1 MGTVS
6 VRAEPL
12 HPAPAEP
19 RHAHDIP
26 SLDGLRALSIVIVIL
41 SHSKALL
48 PLSIVNS
55 GLFRYTIGG
64 GLHGVQLFFVISG
77 YLITTLLLREFN
89 RSADISLPRFYAR
102 RCLRIF
108 PPFYAYLAVLAILW
122 IIGSVPEDAP
132 SFFAAATYT
141 IVYLPNPLGLPV
153 QHAWSLSI
161 EEQFYLLWPALLL
174 WSQRQRK
181 ALHLALLI
189 LAIMPCERILL
200 FFLETHHGMHLTRT
214 LVNTGSVD
222 TLILGCLLAL
232 LRDDPR
238 WQRFHR
244 RFINAWS
251 AAIMLAIAFVLA
263 PYAGAKLTHG
273 VGACLAIAFGTSLT
287 ALSLGGILV
296 YVVENPRSLAGRF
309 LNLGLLRHIG
319 VISYSLYLW
328 QQFFAYNKTLGAGP
342 YAYLLMLLAAEA
354 SFWLIEKPVLRLR
367 TRLKV

>member
-1 MGTVS
+1 MGTAS

-12 HPAPAEP
+12 HPAPAGP
-19 RHAHDIP
+19 RHVHDIP

-41 SHSKALL
+41 SHTKTLL
-48 PLSIVNS
+48 PPPIVNS

-64 GLHGVQLFFVISG
+64 GLHGVQVFYVISG

-89 RSADISLPRFYAR
+89 RSSDISLRRFYAR

-122 IIGSVPEDAP
+122 IAGSVPEDAP

-141 IVYLPNPLGLPV
+141 IVYLPNPLGPAV

-181 ALHLALLI
+181 ALHLGLLI

-200 FFLETHHGMHLTRT
+200 FFLESHDAMHLMRT
-214 LVNTGSVD
+214 LVNTGSID
-222 TLILGCLLAL
+222 TLIVGCLLAL

-244 RFINAWS
+244 RFLNVWTAGVL
-251 AAIMLAIAFVLA
+251 LAVAFVVV
-263 PYAGAKLTHG
+263 PYAGAKLTHSLTG
-273 VGACLAIAFGTSLT
+273 YLAIAFGTSIT

-296 YVVENPRSLAGRF
+296 YVVENPHSLAGSF

-328 QQFFAYNKTLGAGP
+328 QQFFAYNKTFSAGP
-342 YAYLLMLLAAEA
+342 YAYLLMLLAAEC
-354 SFWLIEKPVLRLR
+354 SFWLIEKPALRLR
-367 TRLKV
+367 ARLKI

>member
-6 VRAEPL
+6 VRAEPP
-12 HPAPAEP
+12 HPAPADP

-26 SLDGLRALSIVIVIL
+26 SLDGLRALSIFIVIL
-41 SHSKALL
+41 SHTKGML
-48 PLSIVNS
+48 PAGLVNS

-64 GLHGVQLFFVISG
+64 GLHGVQVFFVLSG

-89 RSADISLPRFYAR
+89 RTGEISLRRFYLR

-108 PPFYAYLAVLAILW
+108 PPFYAYLVVLAILW

-141 IVYLPNPLGLPV
+141 IVYLPNPLGSPV

-174 WSQRQRK
+174 WCHRSRRS
-181 ALHLALLI
+181 LHIALLI

-200 FFLETHHGMHLTRT
+200 FFLESHDAIHLMRT
-214 LVNTGSVD
+214 LVNTGSID
-222 TLILGCLLAL
+222 TLVVGCLLAL
-232 LRDDPR
+232 LRDEPR
-238 WQRFHR
+238 WQRFHQ
-244 RFINAWS
+244 RFLNVWTAGV
-251 AAIMLAIAFVLA
+251 MLAVAFVLA

-273 VGACLAIAFGTSLT
+273 LAGYLAIALGTSVT

-296 YVVENPRSLAGRF
+296 YVVENPRSPAGRF

-328 QQFFAYNKTLGAGP
+328 QQFFAYNRTLGAGP
-342 YAYLLMLLAAEA
+342 YAYLFMLLAAEA
-354 SFWLIEKPVLRLR
+354 SFWLIEIPALRLR
-367 TRLKV
+367 RHLHL